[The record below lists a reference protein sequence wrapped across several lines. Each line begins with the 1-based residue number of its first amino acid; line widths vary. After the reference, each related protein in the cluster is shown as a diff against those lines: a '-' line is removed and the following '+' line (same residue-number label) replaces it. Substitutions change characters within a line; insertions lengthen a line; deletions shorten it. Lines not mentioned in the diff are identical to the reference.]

1 MKKVILKI
9 SILLAIFCML
19 STIIV
24 NYSMAQ
30 SLQDIEK
37 SAKGFI
43 DKGKEAGASTITR
56 TENKMADIVMPIA
69 QILVTVGTIVVVV
82 VTTIMGI
89 KYMVAN
95 PEEKAKLKM
104 QLIGLVVAT
113 FVIFAA
119 QFIWATIY
127 KFFIDF

>member
-9 SILLAIFCML
+9 FIILMVFCML
-19 STIIV
+19 STIILNV
-24 NYSMAQ
+24 SRAE
-30 SLQDIEK
+30 SLQDIE
-37 SAKGFI
+37 STAKGFI
-43 DKGKEAGASTITR
+43 EKGKAVGAGTIAST
-56 TENKMADIVMPIA
+56 EDKMADIVMPIA
-69 QILVTVGTIVVVV
+69 QILVTVGTIVVVIV
-82 VTTIMGI
+82 ATVIGI

-95 PEEKAKLKM
+95 PEEKAKLKT

-127 KFFIDF
+127 KLLIDF